1 MTFNEISNFS
11 CSIRNHL
18 FTFISGFDDRLV
30 TWSNELKLYRVRCI
44 LSDLRKERNE
54 VLENELFNRSSV
66 VKDYIAELECQI
78 PQPPHYIKC
87 AKVIPPQ
94 IGNNNISTSIFDDVR
109 LSIGQASGNVTVL
122 SFDEVNRTVGNSHPH
137 VVRELRPKVNR
148 PCNDLAH
155 HRIRPEILAVGYE
168 KSRHDFAILV
178 FDTTRGTANEGQDSI
193 SGRVSPASSQG
204 PGSTHQK
211 TLQPASAF
219 AEIEF
224 GSTCHSL
231 CWFRD
236 EPDTLCAGI
245 NTKFLKVFD
254 IRNTAGLHGGKAA
267 LQANTKY
274 VYGVCID
281 PWLDHRVAAFHDNSL
296 TIWDTRNFEKPI
308 VTLIQK
314 KRIMKLAWSPTRSG
328 LLCSVE
334 LGGSQLNLHDIQ
346 GWAITSDDGDPA
358 VTERPIPRYT
368 PFTDSTNRGSEGVEP
383 DDYKRLS
390 ISSDSGTG
398 DIITSFSWHP
408 TQQNNLIAITRGG
421 KLFQAAVP
429 ERITATWS
437 NNHNLIWPYRG
448 TLRSFTNQSNLYD
461 ESLSIVNDV
470 SRQMRTRAEQ
480 NVFHQKMV
488 PETVSDQLDTGVIEA
503 WKWMERCKILMLDPN
518 FRNQFSRSTMY
529 PGVRTAFGL
538 DKIKPQVTSEA
549 VSSLVSS
556 SAASFSNSNFAM
568 NLGSDITY
576 GYWDD
581 HYGSSINRTLGSDD
595 QSGLSQLDPSMM
607 RPKKMFVGPGRE
619 RTLKICGWGSDD
631 AELSRFLHEL
641 EKEGDYERAAAIA
654 TFCLQIRKATEIL
667 QRGGS
672 KSNYNKLGS
681 SGESSQN
688 GGSTHD
694 LGVVAMAL
702 SGFSE
707 ERSGSLWREMVSSS
721 HKDMSNPYLRAM
733 FTFLLAVSTTGGNS
747 NPNENLFTA
756 VLDEDIITSDKI
768 AFSSLHLPDQ
778 KLLWYVNEYWRNVL
792 DKGDLSGFYICG
804 GSSQE
809 SIALLQKFVDK
820 TGDLQTA
827 SWLAIKALTPELIKG
842 EQVRFWIDCYK
853 NLLDSWGLYIA
864 RIKLD
869 NALNDV
875 GASSNQEYQIYIAC
889 TYCQSTIC
897 RSDAQIK
904 RHLTNSQGNSNGT
917 DTSAPPHMK
926 DDQRSKRPIPGTPKS
941 QNQNQQGGNPV
952 ARYRS
957 AAIACS
963 QSNIRN
969 EMCPSC
975 RKPLPRCAICLLN
988 MGTLSGLVETK
999 RQTFNKQ
1006 RRQNMQNEQKL
1017 TPFDKFF
1024 TWCQFCHHG
1033 GHAKHIL
1040 DWFSTHLMCPV
1051 FKCGC
1056 RCASLDPG
1064 TKLAEMSLQNA
1075 TDGDGVKQLV
1085 TNTKDNDNRIGAV
1098 N

>member
-1 MTFNEISNFS
+1 M
-11 CSIRNHL
+11 
-18 FTFISGFDDRLV
+18 FITGFDDRFV
-30 TWSNELKLYRVRCI
+30 TWANELKLYRVRCI
-44 LSDLRKERNE
+44 LSDIRNDRND
-54 VLENELFNRSSV
+54 VLENELFNRSTV
-66 VKDYIAELECQI
+66 VKDYVAELECQI
-78 PQPPHYIKC
+78 PHPPHYVKC
-87 AKVIPPQ
+87 AKIIPPQ
-94 IGNNNISTSIFDDVR
+94 IGNASISTSIFDDVR
-109 LSIGQASGNVTVL
+109 LSLGLASGRVTVL
-122 SFDEVNRTVGNSHPH
+122 SFDEINHTVGHSHPH
-137 VVRELRPKVNR
+137 VVREFGPRINR

-155 HRIRPEILAVGYE
+155 HRIRPEIFAIGYE
-168 KSRHDFAILV
+168 RSRHDYAILV
-178 FDTTRGTANEGQDSI
+178 FDTTRGSAPEGQENN
-193 SGRVSPASSQG
+193 SGRISPALSQG
-204 PGSTHQK
+204 TSLSHQK
-211 TLQPASAF
+211 PSNNVISDSNSAF
-219 AEIEF
+219 AEIEY

-236 EPDTLCAGI
+236 EPDTLVAGI
-245 NTKFLKVFD
+245 NSKFLKVFD
-254 IRNTAGLHGGKAA
+254 IRNTAGLHGGKAV
-267 LQANTKY
+267 LQTNTKY

-308 VTLIQK
+308 VTLIQN

-334 LGGSQLNLHDIQ
+334 MGGSQLNLHDIQ
-346 GWAITSDDGDPA
+346 GWAISSDDGDPA
-358 VTERPIPRYT
+358 VTERAIPNYT
-368 PFTDSTNRGSEGVEP
+368 PITDTSNRGNEGIDT
-383 DDYKRLS
+383 DDFKRLS
-390 ISSDSGTG
+390 VGSESGVG
-398 DIITSFSWHP
+398 DVITSFSWHP

-421 KLFQAAVP
+421 KLFQASVP
-429 ERITATWS
+429 ERITPTWS
-437 NNHNLIWPYRG
+437 NHHNLIWPYRG
-448 TLRSFTNQSNLYD
+448 TLRSFDNQSNLYD

-470 SRQMRTRAEQ
+470 SRKMRTRAEQ
-480 NVFHQKMV
+480 NIFHQKMN
-488 PETVSDQLDTGVIEA
+488 PETLSEHLDSGVIEA
-503 WKWMERCKILMLDPN
+503 WKWMDRCKILMLDPN
-518 FRNQFSRSTMY
+518 FRNQFSRSTTY

-538 DKIKPQVTSEA
+538 DKIKPNTPSEA

-556 SAASFSNSNFAM
+556 SITNSNLAM

-581 HYGSSINRTLGSDD
+581 HYGNSGNRTLGSED
-595 QSGLSQLDPSMM
+595 QSGLSQLDPRMM
-607 RPKKMFVGPGRE
+607 RPKKIYVGPGRE

-631 AELSRFLHEL
+631 AELSRFLNEL

-672 KSNYNKLGS
+672 KSNQCKNNSNHASPLVAGS
-681 SGESSQN
+681 S
-688 GGSTHD
+688 HD

-747 NPNENLFTA
+747 NPSESLFTA

-778 KLLWYVNEYWRNVL
+778 KLLWYVNDYWKSVL
-792 DKGDLSGFYICG
+792 ETGDLSGFYICG

-809 SIALLQKFVDK
+809 SIELLQKYIDK

-827 SWLAIKALTPELIKG
+827 CWLAIKALTPELAKG

-869 NALNDV
+869 DALNEV
-875 GASSNQEYQIYIAC
+875 GALSNQEYQIYIAC

-904 RHLTNSQGNSNGT
+904 RHLTNPQANSNGT
-917 DTSAPPHMK
+917 DASISQSVGGSHLK

-941 QNQNQQGGNPV
+941 QTQNQAGGNPV

-963 QSNIRN
+963 QTNIRN

-999 RQTFNKQ
+999 RQTSNKQ

-1017 TPFDKFF
+1017 TPFDRFF

-1040 DWFSTHLMCPV
+1040 DWFSTHLLCPV

-1064 TKLAEMSLQNA
+1064 TKLAEKSLLNA
-1075 TDGDGVKQLV
+1075 TDVDGVKQLV
-1085 TNTKDNDNRIGAV
+1085 TAIKENENRIGAT

>member
-1 MTFNEISNFS
+1 MVS
-11 CSIRNHL
+11 
-18 FTFISGFDDRLV
+18 
-30 TWSNELKLYRVRCI
+30 WSAELRLYRVRCI
-44 LSDLRKERNE
+44 LSDIRTERND
-54 VLENELFNRSSV
+54 VLDNEIFTRSSV
-66 VKDYIAELECQI
+66 IKDYVAELECQI

-94 IGNNNISTSIFDDVR
+94 IGSANISTSNITDDVR
-109 LSIGQASGNVTVL
+109 LTVGQASGRVTVL
-122 SFDEVNRTVGNSHPH
+122 SFDEVNHTVGHSHPH
-137 VVRELRPKVNR
+137 VVREFGPRINR

-155 HRIRPEILAVGYE
+155 HRTRPEILAAGYE
-168 KSRHDFAILV
+168 RSRHDYAVLL
-178 FDTTRGTANEGQDSI
+178 FDTARGISHEGQENI
-193 SGRVSPASSQG
+193 SGRISPASSQG
-204 PGSTHQK
+204 STISQQK
-211 TLQPASAF
+211 AQSNVGNDLTASF
-219 AEIEF
+219 AEIEY

-245 NTKFLKVFD
+245 NVKYLKVFD
-254 IRNTAGLHGGKAA
+254 IRNTAGLHTGKAA
-267 LQANTKY
+267 IQANTKY

-281 PWLDHRVAAFHDNSL
+281 PWLDHRVAAFNDNSL

-328 LLCSVE
+328 LLCSVQF
-334 LGGSQLNLHDIQ
+334 GDTQLNLHDIQ
-346 GWAITSDDGDPA
+346 GWAISSDDGDPA
-358 VTERPIPRYT
+358 VTERSIPRYT
-368 PFTDSTNRGSEGVEP
+368 PFNDSTHRGNEGNEE
-383 DDYKRLS
+383 DDLKRLS
-390 ISSDSGTG
+390 IGSDSGVG

-429 ERITATWS
+429 ERITPSWS
-437 NNHNLIWPYRG
+437 NHHNLIWPYRG
-448 TLRSFTNQSNLYD
+448 TLRSFDNQSNIYD

-470 SRQMRTRAEQ
+470 SRRMRKRAEQ
-480 NVFHQKMV
+480 NIFHQKMV
-488 PETVSDQLDTGVIEA
+488 PETLREHLDLGVIEA
-503 WKWMERCKILMLDPN
+503 WKWMERCKFLMTDPN
-518 FRNQFSRSTMY
+518 FRNQFSRNATY

-538 DKIKPQVTSEA
+538 DKIKPNTNSET
-549 VSSLVSS
+549 VSS
-556 SAASFSNSNFAM
+556 SLSSFTNSNLAM

-581 HYGSSINRTLGSDD
+581 PYGNSGNRTLGSDD

-607 RPKKMFVGPGRE
+607 RPKKIYVGPGRE

-631 AELSRFLHEL
+631 GELGRFLNEL
-641 EKEGDYERAAAIA
+641 EKVGDYERAAAIA

-672 KSNYNKLGS
+672 KSNTNKNVS
-681 SGESSQN
+681 PSKSSQN
-688 GGSTHD
+688 NGSSHD

-707 ERSGSLWREMVSSS
+707 ERSGSLWREMVLSS

-747 NPNENLFTA
+747 NPNESLFTA
-756 VLDEDIITSDKI
+756 VLDENIITSDKI

-778 KLLWYVNEYWRNVL
+778 KLLWYVNDYWKDVL
-792 DKGDLSGFYICG
+792 ETGDLTGFYICG

-809 SIALLQKFVDK
+809 SVALLQKFVDK
-820 TGDLQTA
+820 TGDVQTA
-827 SWLAIKALTPELIKG
+827 SWLALKALTPELVRG
-842 EQVRFWIDCYK
+842 EQVRFWIDSYK

-869 NALNDV
+869 NALNEV
-875 GASSNQEYQIYIAC
+875 GVSSNQEYQIYIAC

-904 RHLTNSQGNSNGT
+904 KHLTNPQTSSNGT
-917 DTSAPPHMK
+917 DNSVSQPVSGSHIK
-926 DDQRSKRPIPGTPKS
+926 DDQRSKRQMPGTPKS
-941 QNQNQQGGNPV
+941 QNQNQSGGNPV

-999 RQTFNKQ
+999 RQTSNKQ
-1006 RRQNMQNEQKL
+1006 RRQNLQNEQKL
-1017 TPFDKFF
+1017 TPFDRFF
-1024 TWCQFCHHG
+1024 TWCQYCHHG

-1040 DWFSTHLMCPV
+1040 DWFSTHLLCPV

-1064 TKLAEMSLQNA
+1064 TKLAEKSLQNS
-1075 TDGDGVKQLV
+1075 TDIDNVNQLV
-1085 TNTKDNDNRIGAV
+1085 TVTKDNENRNAAT